1 MRANDIDRPIFFVGM
16 PRSGTTVIFL
26 QWRRVVESTRDE
38 AARFA
43 PDRYAELSYERF
55 VAEPHEFLDELAA
68 VCGLPGSPEAHEF
81 LERRFELRDMNFQ
94 WEDRFRSEEVETL
107 NDLIGSTLK
116 RFGYEVYLPRSPAS
130 GSRVTRP
137 FATT

>member
-38 AARFA
+38 SARFA

-55 VAEPHEFLDELAA
+55 VAERMSSSTSWRRSAGFLARQRRTSSSSD
-68 VCGLPGSPEAHEF
+68 GS
-81 LERRFELRDMNFQ
+81 
-94 WEDRFRSEEVETL
+94 S
-107 NDLIGSTLK
+107 
-116 RFGYEVYLPRSPAS
+116 S
-130 GSRVTRP
+130 GT
-137 FATT
+137 

>member
-1 MRANDIDRPIFFVGM
+1 
-16 PRSGTTVIFL
+16 
-26 QWRRVVESTRDE
+26 
-38 AARFA
+38 
-43 PDRYAELSYERF
+43 
-55 VAEPHEFLDELAA
+55 
-68 VCGLPGSPEAHEF
+68 
-81 LERRFELRDMNFQ
+81 MNFQ

-130 GSRVTRP
+130 GSRFTRP